1 MGHRRKSIVAGSFY
15 DADKE
20 SLSQQIKHCFLH
32 EIGPQR
38 LPEHDK
44 NIQHERNIKG
54 VISPHAGFIFSGP
67 IAAYHFLRLS
77 YEKTPQTIII
87 IGPNHRG
94 LGKEIAIMSAG
105 YWETP
110 LGNIEI
116 DEQMAKEIIN
126 YDDKHL
132 IKEDEQ
138 AHAFE
143 HSIEVQL
150 PFLQFIYPKNQ
161 FKIIPICVS
170 NQQLV
175 KMKYLADKIFQAT
188 KEKSCL
194 LIASSDFTHYE
205 TQESAKRKDAEAIDK
220 IINMDIN
227 LFYDTI
233 SRKSAS
239 ICGPGPIAIVTEVCK
254 KLGINRGRL
263 LKYAT
268 SGDVS
273 GMNEQV
279 VGYASIIFQ

>member
-170 NQQLV
+170 NQQLE

>member
-116 DEQMAKEIIN
+116 DEQMAKNIIN
-126 YDDKHL
+126 YDNKHL

-175 KMKYLADKIFQAT
+175 KMKYLADTIFQAT

-273 GMNEQV
+273 GMYEQV